1 MSLCSDGLSSD
12 QYFLVNFIMSNYL
25 GPDVYSDNPRCSASQ
40 RLAKGLPPYTLMH
53 VGSSSL
59 TVAQLQ
65 NLYYNVLRNA
75 KSSLVVHPD
84 MIYMYLKG
92 YLPMEPIGEFPQ
104 FTSFFPTNLHQ
115 QKRYSPSH
123 EIVKGVVV
131 IDEPALDFVRKEE
144 LQRFRCLSRLNDLK
158 IDRVMS
164 LCPPRVQLDESR
176 GTEQDCSR
184 NGDAATS
191 NGLVTSEDY
200 NSSGEPRETCK
211 RKKEEEAVVSC
222 VISKPDRLS
231 VDIPE
236 SQGVEQDCLRN
247 GGTVSNGIVSDQD
260 YYSFVELGETCKRK
274 KEEEEAVVG
283 HTVVSK
289 KEEEEAVVGHTV
301 VSKKEEEEAVVG
313 HTVVSGMSKTPERFR
328 ETYKRKRFKN
338 SSKKAAN
345 KNGETLMERD
355 RTDKPTSQAVIP
367 VPPPD
372 MKECDAEPSVVTTG
386 TASKGT
392 LGPSVGVIDI
402 GVNKVAYFFQVALPG
417 VRKDYGEFSCEIESD
432 GKVILEGT
440 TTTGEKTIKRH
451 SRVFEMNIRKLCPSG
466 PFKMC
471 FSLPGPV
478 DPRLFSPNFRSDGIF
493 EAVIIRHKD
502 S

>member
-75 KSSLVVHPD
+75 NSSLLLHPD

-92 YLPMEPIGEFPQ
+92 YLPMEPIGKFPQ

-123 EIVKGVVV
+123 EIVKGIVV
-131 IDEPALDFVRKEE
+131 IGEPALDFLSKEE
-144 LQRFRCLSRLNDLK
+144 LQRFRCLSRLNDFK

-164 LCPPRVQLDESR
+164 LCPPRVQLDESQ

-211 RKKEEEAVVSC
+211 RKKEEDAVVSC
-222 VISKPDRLS
+222 LISKPDRLS
-231 VDIPE
+231 VDIPV
-236 SQGVEQDCLRN
+236 SQGMEQDCLRN
-247 GGTVSNGIVSDQD
+247 GGTVSSGIVSDQ
-260 YYSFVELGETCKRK
+260 EG
-274 KEEEEAVVG
+274 EEAVVG
-283 HTVVSK
+283 H
-289 KEEEEAVVGHTV
+289 A
-301 VSKKEEEEAVVG
+301 
-313 HTVVSGMSKTPERFR
+313 VVSGMSKTPERFR

-338 SSKKAAN
+338 SSRKAAN
-345 KNGETLMERD
+345 KNGETLMERG
-355 RTDKPTSQAVIP
+355 RTDKPTSQALIP

-386 TASKGT
+386 TASNRT
-392 LGPSVGVIDI
+392 LGPSVGVVDI
-402 GVNKVAYFFQVALPG
+402 GVNNVAYFFQVALPG

-432 GKVILEGT
+432 GKVILEGS
-440 TTTGEKTIKRH
+440 TTTGEKTIQRH

-466 PFKMC
+466 PFKLC

>member
-40 RLAKGLPPYTLMH
+40 RLAKGLPPYTSMH

-65 NLYYNVLRNA
+65 NLYYNVVRNA
-75 KSSLVVHPD
+75 NSSLLLHPD

-104 FTSFFPTNLHQ
+104 FTSFLPTNLHQ

-123 EIVKGVVV
+123 EIVKGIVV
-131 IDEPALDFVRKEE
+131 IDEPALDFVSKEE

-211 RKKEEEAVVSC
+211 RKNEEEEAVVSSL
-222 VISKPDRLS
+222 ISKPDRLS

-236 SQGVEQDCLRN
+236 SQGMEQDCSRN
-247 GGTVSNGIVSDQD
+247 GESVSSGIVSDQD
-260 YYSFVELGETCKRK
+260 YYSFVELRETCKRK
-274 KEEEEAVVG
+274 KGEEAV
-283 HTVVSK
+283 
-289 KEEEEAVVGHTV
+289 A
-301 VSKKEEEEAVVG
+301 
-313 HTVVSGMSKTPERFR
+313 VSGISKTPERFR
-328 ETYKRKRFKN
+328 ETYKRRRFKN
-338 SSKKAAN
+338 SSKKATN
-345 KNGETLMERD
+345 KNETIRERGET
-355 RTDKPTSQAVIP
+355 DKLTSQAFIP
-367 VPPPD
+367 VLPPD

-392 LGPSVGVIDI
+392 LGPSVGVVDI

-432 GKVILEGT
+432 GKVILEGST
-440 TTTGEKTIKRH
+440 TAGEKTIKRH
-451 SRVFEMNIRKLCPSG
+451 SRVFEMTIRKLCPSG

>member
-1 MSLCSDGLSSD
+1 MSLCSDGLSED

-75 KSSLVVHPD
+75 KSSLLLHPD

-92 YLPMEPIGEFPQ
+92 YLPMEPIGKFPQ
-104 FTSFFPTNLHQ
+104 FTSFFPMNLHQ
-115 QKRYSPSH
+115 QKRYSQSH
-123 EIVKGVVV
+123 EIVKGIVV
-131 IDEPALDFVRKEE
+131 IDDPAVDFISKET
-144 LQRFRCLSRLNDLK
+144 LQRFRSLSHLNDLK

-164 LCPPRVQLDESR
+164 LSPRRVLLDESLEM
-176 GTEQDCSR
+176 EQDCSR
-184 NGDAATS
+184 NGEATS
-191 NGLVTSEDY
+191 NGLLSSEDY
-200 NSSGEPRETCK
+200 NSSGEPRETCE

-222 VISKPDRLS
+222 LINKPVGLS

-236 SQGVEQDCLRN
+236 SQGVVQDFSRN
-247 GGTVSNGIVSDQD
+247 EGTVSNGIVSDQD
-260 YYSFVELGETCKRK
+260 FYSFVELRETCKRK

-283 HTVVSK
+283 L
-289 KEEEEAVVGHTV
+289 A
-301 VSKKEEEEAVVG
+301 
-313 HTVVSGMSKTPERFR
+313 VSGVSKTPERFK
-328 ETYKRKRFKN
+328 ETYQRKRFKN
-338 SSKKAAN
+338 SPKKVTN
-345 KNGETLMERD
+345 KNGEALMERD
-355 RTDKPTSQAVIP
+355 QTDKPTSQAVLPAPP
-367 VPPPD
+367 V
-372 MKECDAEPSVVTTG
+372 MKERDAEASIVTTG
-386 TASKGT
+386 TASKQK
-392 LGPSVGVIDI
+392 LGPSVGVVDI

-432 GKVILEGT
+432 GKVIIEGS

-451 SRVFEMNIRKLCPSG
+451 SRVFEMNIRKLSPPG
-466 PFKMC
+466 PFKLC

-493 EAVIIRHKD
+493 EAVIIRHKN